1 VKSKIS
7 ILSFIVFATVLI
19 IQLTARAAFP
29 AAPAKHPVEVKEA
42 VCSEC
47 HPDKGT
53 GLDHTT
59 FWSDRHAFTTA
70 HSSEL
75 CIMCHSRSYCTDC
88 HAKKEELKPST
99 KYKVFPSYKM
109 PHRGD
114 YITRHKIDAKIDPA
128 PCFKCHGRGNN
139 AKCKKCHR

>member
-7 ILSFIVFATVLI
+7 ILSFIVFAAVI
-19 IQLTARAAFP
+19 VIQLTTSDAFP
-29 AAPAKHPVEVKEA
+29 QVLAKHPMEVKEA
-42 VCSEC
+42 VCSKC
-47 HPDKGT
+47 HPKKGT
-53 GLDHTT
+53 GLDHTP
-59 FWSDRHAFTTA
+59 FWSDRHAVSTS
-70 HSSEL
+70 HSSEI
-75 CIMCHSRSYCTDC
+75 CIKCHNRAFCTDC
-88 HAKKEELKPST
+88 HAKKEELKPGT
-99 KYKVFPSYKM
+99 KYKAFPTYTM